1 MSVVS
6 NAPATPALAPAYQNA
21 ALARAHDSARLAYE
35 KICAERR
42 QTPLVWPGAHSIA
55 LAAPPMAFPMTPAMQ
70 LPQAYVVPSTVPS
83 RSGSVV
89 STPALQPMVPGLPGV
104 TRQFSAPILL
114 TQASPLIPQRLPVS
128 RMTSAAV
135 PPVAAPKASDS
146 LLDPVA
152 VDKQKLQVARNRLD
166 RLQSETAA
174 LTKQNQ
180 ERKKMLAQYAAQQK
194 AQHAT
199 QVDSDLQRQA
209 LAIEQ
214 RGSSQLMQ
222 VQQAVNA
229 QKSALEQQAATLV
242 HTYRIQKAEEDRL
255 RQFYGNRWPYEPKNE
270 RNTLRDVDS
279 FDCYLGRPGGR
290 PKPPPLNDSDD

>member
-55 LAAPPMAFPMTPAMQ
+55 QAAPPMAFPMTPAMQ

-89 STPALQPMVPGLPGV
+89 SPRALQPMVPGLPGV

-135 PPVAAPKASDS
+135 PPVAAP
-146 LLDPVA
+146 LDPVA

-174 LTKQNQ
+174 LSKQNQ

-222 VQQAVNA
+222 V
-229 QKSALEQQAATLV
+229 
-242 HTYRIQKAEEDRL
+242 
-255 RQFYGNRWPYEPKNE
+255 
-270 RNTLRDVDS
+270 
-279 FDCYLGRPGGR
+279 
-290 PKPPPLNDSDD
+290 